1 MHDPGVAP
9 VTAIGGVVPDW
20 LAAVASGGM
29 GALVLYAAQ
38 LLLQWRRQLDQ
49 ERSSRSLSGLE
60 IKKHRDGLTVQML
73 EMARDE
79 LRTAWAEIAL
89 LRTEMRNRDDEIER
103 LRRIEIRFKAYE
115 EALSHIEAL
124 VMAEI
129 TGDREAAEHA
139 ARIYLAK
146 MEALKL
152 TLGDQ
157 ANAEQVKRAGE
168 RRIGRDRT

>member
-1 MHDPGVAP
+1 MSGSALLEVGLTLA
-9 VTAIGGVVPDW
+9 TGG
-20 LAAVASGGM
+20 AGAVA
-29 GALVLYAAQ
+29 LYVAQ
-38 LLLQWRRQLDQ
+38 LALQWRKQAVD
-49 ERSSRSLSGLE
+49 EETAKESAGFE

-73 EMARDE
+73 EMAREE
-79 LRTAWAEIAL
+79 LRTAWAEVSA
-89 LRTEMRNRDDEIER
+89 LRTEMRAQGEEIER

-115 EALSHIEAL
+115 EALIHIEAL

-152 TLGDQ
+152 TLGGE
-157 ANAEQVKRAGE
+157 ANAEQVMRARRQIE
-168 RRIGRDRT
+168 RKDGK